1 MQWRKSASLSN
12 NRKVMYDIEA
22 PDRKVRGFFVRNKVF
37 VLIFEEFTYSIPTT
51 SLSFGYSISIAYV

>member
-1 MQWRKSASLSN
+1 
-12 NRKVMYDIEA
+12 MYDIEA

-51 SLSFGYSISIAYV
+51 RLSFGYSISIAYV